1 MKIQDA
7 VVLITGANRGI
18 GLAFAKAALARG
30 ARKVYATA
38 RNPEAI
44 PLEGVVKL
52 QLDVT
57 SAADVTRIAQECPDI
72 TLLINNAGVARFGS
86 FLASNSEESCAEHF
100 ATNFYGPLRL
110 CKAFAPVLAAGGG
123 GAIINVLSLVSW
135 YAPVE
140 FSPYSASKS
149 AAWALT
155 NSLRL
160 ELRGQNTQVM
170 ALHMGYVDT
179 DMTAKIDAP
188 KTPADLIVQR
198 TFDALEAGEEEVLAD
213 EMTLALKRNI
223 NAPRPAYL
231 D

>member
-1 MKIQDA
+1 MQLHDA

-18 GLAFAKAALARG
+18 GLEFARAALARG

-38 RNPEAI
+38 RDPESI
-44 PLEGVVKL
+44 PLEGVIKL
-52 QLDVT
+52 KLDVT
-57 SAADVTRIAQECPDI
+57 CAEDVARIAQQCPDV

-86 FLASNSEESCAEHF
+86 FLANNSEASCIEHF
-100 ATNFYGPLRL
+100 ETNFYGPLRL
-110 CKAFAPVLAAGGG
+110 CKAFAPILAGHGG

-160 ELRGQNTQVM
+160 ELRRQNTQVM

-188 KTPADLIVQR
+188 KTPASLIVVR
-198 TFDALEAGEEEVLAD
+198 TMDALEAGEEEVLAD
-213 EMTLALKRNI
+213 EMTLTLKRKM
-223 NAPRPAYL
+223 NAPRPVYL

>member
-1 MKIQDA
+1 MQLHDA

-18 GLAFAKAALARG
+18 GLEFARAALARG

-38 RNPEAI
+38 RDPESI
-44 PLEGVVKL
+44 PLEGVIKL
-52 QLDVT
+52 KLDVT
-57 SAADVTRIAQECPDI
+57 CAEDVARIAQQCPDV

-86 FLASNSEESCAEHF
+86 FLANNSEESCIEHF
-100 ATNFYGPLRL
+100 ETNFYGPLRL
-110 CKAFAPVLAAGGG
+110 CKAFAPLLAGHGG

-160 ELRGQNTQVM
+160 ELRRQNTQVV

-188 KTPADLIVQR
+188 KTPASLIVVR
-198 TFDALEAGEEEVLAD
+198 TMDALEAGEEEVLAD
-213 EMTLALKRNI
+213 EMTLTLKRNM
-223 NAPRPAYL
+223 NAPRPVYL

>member
-1 MKIQDA
+1 MKLQDS

-18 GLAFAKAALARG
+18 GLAFAKAALAQG

-38 RNPEAI
+38 RNPDSI
-44 PLEGVVKL
+44 PLDGVIKL
-52 QLDVT
+52 KLDVT
-57 SAADVTRIAQECPDI
+57 NPEDIARIAKHCTDV
-72 TLLINNAGVARFGS
+72 TLLINNAGIARFGN
-86 FLASNSEESCAEHF
+86 FLADNSEERCVEHF
-100 ATNFYGPLRL
+100 ETNFYGPLRM
-110 CKAFAPVLAAGGG
+110 CKAFTPILAKQGG

-135 YAPVE
+135 YAPVL

-160 ELRGQNTQVM
+160 ELRGQNTQVL

-179 DMTAKIDAP
+179 DMTAQIDAP
-188 KTPADLIVQR
+188 KTPAELIVAR
-198 TFDALEAGEEEVLAD
+198 TFAALEAGEEEILAD
-213 EMTLALKRNI
+213 DMTQTLKRNM

>member
-1 MKIQDA
+1 MQLHDA

-18 GLAFAKAALARG
+18 GLEFARAALARG

-38 RNPEAI
+38 RDPESI
-44 PLEGVVKL
+44 PLEGVIKL
-52 QLDVT
+52 KLDVT
-57 SAADVTRIAQECPDI
+57 CAEDVARIAQQCADV

-86 FLASNSEESCAEHF
+86 FLANNSEASCIEHF
-100 ATNFYGPLRL
+100 ETNFYGPLRL
-110 CKAFAPVLAAGGG
+110 CKAFAPILAGHGG

-160 ELRGQNTQVM
+160 ELRRQNTQVV

-188 KTPADLIVQR
+188 KTPASLIVVR
-198 TFDALEAGEEEVLAD
+198 TMDALEAGEEEVLAD
-213 EMTLALKRNI
+213 EMTLTLKRNM
-223 NAPRPAYL
+223 NAPRPVYL

>member
-1 MKIQDA
+1 MQLHDA

-18 GLAFAKAALARG
+18 GLEFARAALARG

-38 RNPEAI
+38 RDPESI
-44 PLEGVVKL
+44 PLEGVIKL
-52 QLDVT
+52 KLDVT
-57 SAADVTRIAQECPDI
+57 CAEDVARIAQQCPDV

-86 FLASNSEESCAEHF
+86 FLANNSEASCIEHF
-100 ATNFYGPLRL
+100 ETNFYGPLRL
-110 CKAFAPVLAAGGG
+110 CKAFAPILAGHGG

-160 ELRGQNTQVM
+160 ELRRQNTQVV

-188 KTPADLIVQR
+188 KTPASLIVVR
-198 TFDALEAGEEEVLAD
+198 TMDALEAGEEEVLAD
-213 EMTLALKRNI
+213 EMTLTLKRNM
-223 NAPRPAYL
+223 NAPRPVYL

>member
-1 MKIQDA
+1 MQLHNA

-18 GLAFAKAALARG
+18 GLEFARAALARG

-38 RNPEAI
+38 RDPESI
-44 PLEGVVKL
+44 PLEGVIKL
-52 QLDVT
+52 KLDVT
-57 SAADVTRIAQECPDI
+57 CAEDVARIAQQCPDV

-86 FLASNSEESCAEHF
+86 FLANNSEASCIEHF
-100 ATNFYGPLRL
+100 ETNFYGPLRL
-110 CKAFAPVLAAGGG
+110 CKAFAPILAGHGG

-160 ELRGQNTQVM
+160 ELRRQNTQVV

-188 KTPADLIVQR
+188 KTPASLIVVR
-198 TFDALEAGEEEVLAD
+198 TMDALEAGEEEVLAD
-213 EMTLALKRNI
+213 EMTLTLKRNM
-223 NAPRPAYL
+223 NAPRPVYL

>member
-1 MKIQDA
+1 MLLKDA
-7 VVLITGANRGI
+7 VVLITGSNRGI
-18 GLAFAKAALARG
+18 GLEFAKAALARG

-38 RNPEAI
+38 RNPESI
-44 PLEGVVKL
+44 PLDGVIKL
-52 QLDVT
+52 KLDVT
-57 SAADVTRIAQECPDI
+57 SAEDVAQIAQTCSDV
-72 TLLINNAGVARFGS
+72 TLLINNAGVAKFGS
-86 FLASNSEESCAEHF
+86 FLADNSMQRCSEHF
-100 ATNFYGPLRL
+100 DTNFYGPLRL
-110 CKAFAPVLAAGGG
+110 CKAFAPLLDAQGG

-135 YAPVE
+135 YAPVA

-160 ELRGQNTQVM
+160 ELRSQQTQVM

-188 KTPADLIVQR
+188 KTPAALIVKR
-198 TFDALEAGEEEVLAD
+198 AFDGLEAGEEEVLAD
-213 EMTLALKRNI
+213 EMTLQLKRNI
-223 NAPRPAYL
+223 NALRPAYL

>member
-1 MKIQDA
+1 MQLHDA

-18 GLAFAKAALARG
+18 GLEFARAALARG

-38 RNPEAI
+38 RDPESI
-44 PLEGVVKL
+44 PLEGVIKL
-52 QLDVT
+52 KLDVT
-57 SAADVTRIAQECPDI
+57 CAEDVTRIAQQCPDV

-86 FLASNSEESCAEHF
+86 FLANNSEASCIEHF
-100 ATNFYGPLRL
+100 ETNFYGPLRL
-110 CKAFAPVLAAGGG
+110 CKAFAPLLAAHGG

-160 ELRGQNTQVM
+160 ELRRQNTQVV

-188 KTPADLIVQR
+188 KTPASLIVVR
-198 TFDALEAGEEEVLAD
+198 TMDALEAGEEEVLAD
-213 EMTLALKRNI
+213 EMTLTLKRNM
-223 NAPRPAYL
+223 NAPRPVYL

>member
-1 MKIQDA
+1 MKLHDA
-7 VVLITGANRGI
+7 VILITGANRGI
-18 GLAFAKAALARG
+18 GLEFAKAALARG

-38 RNPEAI
+38 RDPETI
-44 PLEGVVKL
+44 PIDGVIKL
-52 QLDVT
+52 KLDVT
-57 SAADVTRIAQECPDI
+57 NAADVVRIAQQCPDV

-86 FLASNSEESCAEHF
+86 FLANNSEASCAEHF
-100 ATNFYGPLRL
+100 ETNFYGPLRL
-110 CKAFAPVLAAGGG
+110 CKAFAPLLANHGG

-188 KTPADLIVQR
+188 KTPADLIVTR
-198 TFDALEAGEEEVLAD
+198 TFDGLEAGEEEVLAD
-213 EMTLALKRNI
+213 EMTLALKRNM

>member
-1 MKIQDA
+1 MKIKDA

-18 GLAFAKAALARG
+18 GLEFARAALARG

-38 RNPEAI
+38 RDPESI
-44 PLEGVVKL
+44 PLDGVIKL
-52 QLDVT
+52 KLDVT
-57 SAADVTRIAQECPDI
+57 SADNVANIATQCPDV

-86 FLASNSEESCAEHF
+86 FLANNSEASCAEHF
-100 ATNFYGPLRL
+100 DTNFYGPLRL
-110 CKAFAPVLAAGGG
+110 CKAFAPLLAGHGG

-188 KTPADLIVQR
+188 KTPAALIVQR
-198 TFDALEAGEEEVLAD
+198 TFEGLEAGEEEVLAD
-213 EMTLALKRNI
+213 EMTLNLKRNM

>member
-1 MKIQDA
+1 MQLHDA

-18 GLAFAKAALARG
+18 GLEFARAALARG

-38 RNPEAI
+38 RAPESI
-44 PLEGVVKL
+44 PLEGVIKL
-52 QLDVT
+52 KLDVT
-57 SAADVTRIAQECPDI
+57 CAEDVARIAQQCPDV

-86 FLASNSEESCAEHF
+86 FLANNSEASCIEHF
-100 ATNFYGPLRL
+100 ETNFYGPLRL
-110 CKAFAPVLAAGGG
+110 CKAFAPILAGHGG

-160 ELRGQNTQVM
+160 ELRRQNTQVV

-188 KTPADLIVQR
+188 KTPASLIVVR
-198 TFDALEAGEEEVLAD
+198 TMDALEAGEEEVLAD
-213 EMTLALKRNI
+213 EMTLTLKRNM
-223 NAPRPAYL
+223 NAPRPVYL

>member
-1 MKIQDA
+1 MQLHNA
-7 VVLITGANRGI
+7 VVLVTGANRGI
-18 GLAFAKAALARG
+18 GLEFARAALAQG

-38 RNPEAI
+38 RNPDSI
-44 PLEGVVKL
+44 PLEGVIKL

-57 SAADVTRIAQECPDI
+57 SDTDVAQIAQQCPDV
-72 TLLINNAGVARFGS
+72 TLLINNAGVAKFGS
-86 FLASNSEESCAEHF
+86 FLADNSLARCAEHF
-100 ATNFYGPLRL
+100 DTNFYGPLRM
-110 CKAFAPVLAAGGG
+110 CKAFAPLLAAQGG

-188 KTPADLIVQR
+188 KTPASLIVAR
-198 TFDALEAGEEEVLAD
+198 TYEALEAGEEEVLAD
-213 EMTLALKRNI
+213 EMTQQLKRNI